1 MAHGDFVTRAA
12 IDSDGDWMP
21 LPSSGDHRRPGAPP
35 PDEPDEPAV
44 DAATPPPA
52 ARPPAGRE
60 ADALGGQR
68 VFGWTVEGRNGQPY
82 RVSVAPTPPAA
93 PPGGAAWTSRSLVP
107 AFSTDARAAL
117 QVVAYMAQLAGPAS
131 RQSVELVQD
140 AAGRWHG
147 RFVRRGRASPRF
159 VDAATLP
166 LAICRAA
173 LTAAAFFADQDE
185 QRDCD
190 ERLGV
195 R

>member
-12 IDSDGDWMP
+12 IDSDGDWVP

-35 PDEPDEPAV
+35 P
-44 DAATPPPA
+44 A

-60 ADALGGQR
+60 ADALVGQR

-82 RVSVAPTPPAA
+82 RVSVAPTPPAAPPAA

-185 QRDCD
+185 QRDRD

>member
-12 IDSDGDWMP
+12 IDSDGDWVP

-60 ADALGGQR
+60 ADALVGQR

-82 RVSVAPTPPAA
+82 RVSVAPTPPAAPPAA

-173 LTAAAFFADQDE
+173 LTAAAFFPDQNE
-185 QRDCD
+185 QRDRD
-190 ERLGV
+190 
-195 R
+195 

>member
-12 IDSDGDWMP
+12 IDSDGDWVP
-21 LPSSGDHRRPGAPP
+21 LRSSGDHRRPGAPP
-35 PDEPDEPAV
+35 PDEPAV

-52 ARPPAGRE
+52 GRE
-60 ADALGGQR
+60 ADALVGQR

-82 RVSVAPTPPAA
+82 RVSVAPTPPAAPPAA

-185 QRDCD
+185 PRDRD